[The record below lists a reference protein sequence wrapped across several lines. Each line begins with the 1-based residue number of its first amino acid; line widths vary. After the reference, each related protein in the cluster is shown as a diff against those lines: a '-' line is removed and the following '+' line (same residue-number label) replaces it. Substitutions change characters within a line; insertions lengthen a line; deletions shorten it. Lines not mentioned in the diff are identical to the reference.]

1 LKAKNPLIIGSAKNG
16 VFYLPETTLIRI
28 SQKSLNIDIL
38 NDLYSSLEEETIT
51 IKRIFDPRFSHS
63 GDDLVIEGE
72 VDKVLAKLSQDLP
85 RVIGVRFKTNDLF
98 TELETKS
105 ALNIEHGDT
114 RIFFGSTLI
123 DYELLYNRLRINDK
137 SKILSMFF
145 RSQLGGQFRALMPVK
160 IKGVVVANKSNK
172 TVEFILPSQRIAT
185 LKAWVKL
192 LESNQKIDFD
202 NLVDIFRDTDPTMR
216 KKMEEAMNWV
226 NQHLPEIVAKS
237 SVIENIDIVRAY
249 QSTLDLM

>member
-1 LKAKNPLIIGSAKNG
+1 M
-16 VFYLPETTLIRI
+16 PETTMIRI

-38 NDLYSSLEEETIT
+38 NDLYSSLEEEAIT

-63 GDDLVIEGE
+63 GDDLIIEGD

-85 RVIGVRFKTNDLF
+85 RVIGVRFKTNDLY
-98 TELETKS
+98 TELENKS

-114 RIFFGSTLI
+114 RIFFGTTLI
-123 DYELLYNRLRINDK
+123 NYDLLYNRLRISDK
-137 SKILSMFF
+137 TTILSMFF

-160 IKGVVVANKSNK
+160 IKGIVVANKEKK

-185 LKAWVKL
+185 LKSWLEL
-192 LESNQKIDFD
+192 LENNQTVDFD
-202 NLVDIFRDTDPTMR
+202 ILVDMFRNTDPTIR
-216 KKMEEAMNWV
+216 KKMEDAMNWV

-237 SVIENIDIVRAY
+237 SVIENINIVKAY